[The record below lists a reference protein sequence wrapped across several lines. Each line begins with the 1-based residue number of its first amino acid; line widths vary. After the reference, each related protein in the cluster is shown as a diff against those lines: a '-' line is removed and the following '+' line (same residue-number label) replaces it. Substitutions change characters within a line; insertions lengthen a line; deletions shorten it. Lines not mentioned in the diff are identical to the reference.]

1 MYRVLPA
8 AQNGSA
14 VAYEQTQRNITR
26 TAMIHPL
33 FDKHRAT
40 LDGALKAI
48 ATRGFWSPYPE
59 QASPKIY
66 GETAN
71 ESGKQAVTTRLG
83 QRFDLGQPGVTG
95 WLASDRSPY
104 GLSLDVQYAVCDS
117 EALLAA
123 AMQAMPAWQKLGIEG
138 RTGICLEILDRL
150 NKASFE
156 IAYAVMYTTGQGFG
170 MAFQAGGPHAQDRG
184 LEAVAYAYREMSF
197 VPHEAHWEK
206 PQGKNPPLQMKK
218 VFEVVGRGP
227 ALVIGCST
235 FPTWNTYPGLF
246 AALATGNS
254 VIVKP
259 HPWSVLPAA
268 ISVRIARDVLRE
280 NGIDPNL
287 VLLSVVD
294 KPETTQ
300 QLATDPRIASI
311 DYTGGSNFG
320 RWLLEH
326 ARGKQIYAELAGV
339 NNVVIESTDNYKG
352 MLRNLAFTLSLY
364 SGQMCTTT
372 KALLVPAA
380 GIDTDQGKKS
390 FDEVASDLGGAI
402 DKFLSDPAT
411 ATAVLGAIQSPDTL
425 ARIEEAPR
433 AATVVLA
440 SKKLTH
446 PEFAQAEIR
455 TPIVLK
461 ADAANEAAYMQE
473 RFGPI
478 STVVAV
484 PGGPE
489 ALAALSERIVRDHG
503 ALTVGVYSTHEE
515 FIEAMT
521 EATQRA
527 GVALS
532 INLAS
537 GVFVNQSAGFSD
549 YHGTGA
555 NPAAN
560 ASYTDSAFVANRFRV
575 VQRRHHV

>member
-1 MYRVLPA
+1 M
-8 AQNGSA
+8 
-14 VAYEQTQRNITR
+14 T
-26 TAMIHPL
+26 HPL
-33 FDKHRAT
+33 LDTHRAT
-40 LDGALKAI
+40 LDGALNAI
-48 ATRGFWSPYPE
+48 ATRGYWTPYPE

-66 GETAN
+66 GEGAS
-71 ESGKQAVTTRLG
+71 EAGKQAVVATFG
-83 QRFDLGQPGVTG
+83 QRFDLGQPGATG

-104 GLSLDVQYAVCDS
+104 GVEIGVQYAICEI

-123 AMQAMPAWQKLGIEG
+123 ATQAMPAWQKLGADG
-138 RTGICLEILDRL
+138 RAGVCLEILHRL

-156 IAYAVMYTTGQGFG
+156 IAHAVMYTTGQGFG

-197 VPHEAHWEK
+197 VPGEADWEK
-206 PQGKNPPLQMKK
+206 PQGKNPPLKMKK
-218 VFEVVGRGP
+218 YFEIVGRGP

-246 AALATGNS
+246 AALATGNA

-280 NGIDPNL
+280 TGLDPNL
-287 VLLSVVD
+287 VTLAVVD

-300 QLATDPRIASI
+300 QLATDPRVASI
-311 DYTGGSNFG
+311 DYTGGSTFG

-372 KALLVPAA
+372 KALLVPAG
-380 GIDTDQGKKS
+380 GIDTDQGHKS
-390 FDEVASDLGGAI
+390 FDEVAADLAAAI

-411 ATAVLGAIQSPDTL
+411 ATAVLGAIQSPETL
-425 ARIEEAPR
+425 ARIEEAPK

-446 PEFAQAEIR
+446 PEFPRAEVH

-461 ADAANEAAYMQE
+461 ADASNEPAYMQE

-484 PGGPE
+484 PGGSE
-489 ALAALSERIVRDHG
+489 ALAALSERIVRDQG
-503 ALTVGVYSTHEE
+503 ALTVGMYSTRPE
-515 FIEAMT
+515 FIDAMT
-521 EATQRA
+521 AATQRA

-532 INLAS
+532 INLVS

-560 ASYTDSAFVANRFRV
+560 ASYTDSAFVAGRFRV
-575 VQRRHHV
+575 IQRRHHV

>member
-1 MYRVLPA
+1 M
-8 AQNGSA
+8 
-14 VAYEQTQRNITR
+14 T
-26 TAMIHPL
+26 HPL
-33 FDKHRAT
+33 LERHRAT
-40 LDGALKAI
+40 LDGALAAI
-48 ATRGFWSPYPE
+48 ASRGFWTPYPE

-66 GETAN
+66 GEGAN
-71 ESGKQAVTTRLG
+71 EAGKQAVAAMLG

-104 GLSLDVQYAVCDS
+104 GLALGVQYAVCDT

-123 AMQAMPAWQKLGIEG
+123 AAAAMPAWGKLGADG
-138 RTGICLEILDRL
+138 RAGVCLEILDRL

-156 IAYAVMYTTGQGFG
+156 IAWAVMYTTGQGFG

-184 LEAVAYAYREMSF
+184 LEAVAYAYRETSF
-197 VPHEAHWEK
+197 VPREAHWEK
-206 PQGKNPPLQMKK
+206 PQGKNPPLVMKK
-218 VFEVVGRGP
+218 HFEVVGRGP

-246 AALATGNS
+246 AALATGNA

-268 ISVRIARDVLRE
+268 ISVRIAREVLRE

-287 VLLSVVD
+287 VTLAVVD

-300 QLATDPRIASI
+300 KLATDARIASI
-311 DYTGGSNFG
+311 DYTGGSSFG
-320 RWLLEH
+320 RWLLDN
-326 ARGKQIYAELAGV
+326 AAGKQVYAELAGV

-372 KALLVPAA
+372 KALLVPAS
-380 GIDTDQGKKS
+380 GIDTDQGHKS
-390 FDEVASDLGGAI
+390 FDEVAADLGTSI
-402 DKFLSDPAT
+402 DRFLSDPAT

-425 ARIEEAPR
+425 ARIAAAPQ

-440 SKKLTH
+440 SKKLAH
-446 PEFAQAEIR
+446 PEYPAAEVH
-455 TPIVLK
+455 TPVLLK
-461 ADAANEAAYMQE
+461 AGAADEAAYMQE

-484 PGGPE
+484 PGGPD
-489 ALAALSERIVRDHG
+489 ALAALSERIVREQG
-503 ALTVGVYSTHEE
+503 ALTVGVYSTKAS
-515 FIEAMT
+515 FIDEMT
-521 EATQRA
+521 AATQRA

-532 INLAS
+532 INLTS

-560 ASYTDSAFVANRFRV
+560 ASYTDSAFVAGRFRV
-575 VQRRHHV
+575 IQRRHHA